1 MAYTRRTSGAQI
13 VASIK
18 KQSDGT
24 FDWELKEAFTGADVD
39 SKTGNQQ
46 GILQIDSGG
55 NLASYD
61 LAAAALK
68 TAVDALG
75 GV

>member
-1 MAYTRRTSGAQI
+1 MAYTRRISGAQI

-39 SKTGNQQ
+39 SKTADQQ
-46 GILQIDSGG
+46 GILQVAQGG
-55 NLASYD
+55 DLASYD

-68 TAVDALG
+68 TAVDSLG

>member
-1 MAYTRRTSGAQI
+1 MAYTRRISGAQI

-39 SKTGNQQ
+39 SKTSDQQ
-46 GILQIDSGG
+46 GILQVAQGG
-55 NLASYD
+55 DLASYD

-68 TAVDALG
+68 TAVDSLG

>member
-1 MAYTRRTSGAQI
+1 MAYTRRISGAQVI
-13 VASIK
+13 ATIK

-39 SKTGNQQ
+39 SKTGDQQ

-55 NLASYD
+55 DLSSYD

-68 TAVDALG
+68 TADDALG

>member
-1 MAYTRRTSGAQI
+1 MAYTRRIAGAQV
-13 VASIK
+13 VATIK

-39 SKTGNQQ
+39 SKTGDQQ
-46 GILQIDSGG
+46 GILQIDQGG